1 MGYNVNYPLDLGTLV
16 NMLEAKG
23 YIDGD
28 ANISFRTSDVDGEV
42 RIRLAFDYRTRA
54 DGSREYQSVGG
65 WEAEYSTDPLVYFA
79 KAQSIIAA
87 LPTVR
92 EARIKE
98 FVNQVEELKSLAE
111 DLEVDVDFVNPL
123 AELMKKLATNALTHI
138 KS

>member
-1 MGYNVNYPLDLGTLV
+1 MGYDINYPLELGNLV

-23 YIDGD
+23 YHDPD
-28 ANISFRTSDVDGEV
+28 AVIRFRSVTSYTQ
-42 RIRLAFDYRTRA
+42 IRLEFDYKTHENAARI
-54 DGSREYQSVGG
+54 YKSVSMTDAG
-65 WEAEYSTDPLVYFA
+65 ESQDPLDYFA
-79 KAQSIIAA
+79 KAQSMIAA

>member
-1 MGYNVNYPLDLGTLV
+1 MGYNVNYPLELGTLID
-16 NMLEAKG
+16 MLEAKG
-23 YIDGD
+23 YHDPD
-28 ANISFRTSDVDGEV
+28 AVIRFRSSKVYTQV
-42 RIRLAFDYRTRA
+42 RLEFDYKTHENAVRTYKSVSMA
-54 DGSREYQSVGG
+54 DTNESQ
-65 WEAEYSTDPLVYFA
+65 DPIDYFM
-79 KAQSIIAA
+79 KAQSMVAA

>member
-1 MGYNVNYPLDLGTLV
+1 MGYNVNYPLELGTLID
-16 NMLEAKG
+16 MLEAKG
-23 YIDGD
+23 YHDPDAVIRFRSVKAYTQIRLEFDYKTREDGV
-28 ANISFRTSDVDGEV
+28 RTYRSVTPTDVD
-42 RIRLAFDYRTRA
+42 
-54 DGSREYQSVGG
+54 QSSSPI
-65 WEAEYSTDPLVYFA
+65 AYFA
-79 KAQSIIAA
+79 KAQALIAEM
-87 LPTVR
+87 PTVR

>member
-1 MGYNVNYPLDLGTLV
+1 MGYNVNYPLELSTLID
-16 NMLEAKG
+16 MLEAKG
-23 YIDGD
+23 YHDPD
-28 ANISFRTSDVDGEV
+28 AVIRFRSSKAYTQV
-42 RIRLAFDYRTRA
+42 RLEFDYKTHENATRTYRSVSMA
-54 DGSREYQSVGG
+54 DTNESQ
-65 WEAEYSTDPLVYFA
+65 DPIAYFM
-79 KAQSIIAA
+79 KAQSMIAE